1 MKLNREVVVHL
12 SVQDKEYIGDMI
24 EWAFACGLTFD
35 LRTYAQFSGTGKNLK
50 KKAKFKILVQEVAG
64 NQWKKEEFEAETVA
78 EVRHKMGKFMHETWD
93 RKFPENDRDKEAPEF
108 ETTISSEG
116 IVQHTVK
123 TVIEDSQIDFV
134 KDLEEEDDFDD
145 DLL

>member
-1 MKLNREVVVHL
+1 MSKLNREVVVHL

-78 EVRHKMGKFMHETWD
+78 EVRHKMGKFMHGTWD
-93 RKFPENDRDKEAPEF
+93 KKFPENDREKEAPKLVARA
-108 ETTISSEG
+108 EG
-116 IVQHTVK
+116 
-123 TVIEDSQIDFV
+123 DD
-134 KDLEEEDDFDD
+134 DDFDD

>member
-1 MKLNREVVVHL
+1 MSKLNREVVVHL

-93 RKFPENDRDKEAPEF
+93 KKFPENERVEAPDDF
-108 ETTISSEG
+108 G
-116 IVQHTVK
+116 IGPGIK
-123 TVIEDSQIDFV
+123 IIEEAKESDD
-134 KDLEEEDDFDD
+134 DDFDD